1 MTAQNLSQARAG
13 ISPVNTAIAQG
24 FQNSEFVGMN
34 LFPRVPTGARAGKI
48 ITFNKEAF
56 MQFSNMARSPGAR
69 TPRVSFGY
77 SGNDYGLQDYSIEGT
92 LPKEIREEQLDP
104 SKGFTIDGATMAI
117 NGAMD
122 IVGLRLEIQQAA
134 LATNTASYDS
144 SNRITLSGTNQFSD
158 FSGTSNPVKVVK
170 DAKEV
175 IRQQIG
181 KRPTDLV
188 MGAAV
193 FEVLTQHPVIIDRIK
208 YTGRDT
214 ATPELLA
221 SLFGV
226 PNVWVGDAIQ
236 SSDAG
241 VFSDVWGKDMVLAY
255 TPIASLAQMGAPSYG
270 YTYNLNGY
278 PMSEPAYYENNEKT
292 WCFPVSSCEAPAI
305 AAKAAGYLIKNAVA

>member
-1 MTAQNLSQARAG
+1 MPAQNFSQARAG
-13 ISPVNTAIAQG
+13 ISPVNTTIAQG

-34 LFPRVPTGARAGKI
+34 LFPRVPTSARAGKI
-48 ITFNKEAF
+48 ITFNKESF
-56 MQFSNMARSPGAR
+56 KQYSNMARSPGAR

-77 SGNDYGLQDYSIEGT
+77 AGTDYGLQDYSIEGT
-92 LPKEIREEQLDP
+92 LPKEIQEEQLDP
-104 SKGFTIDGATMAI
+104 AKGFTIDGATLAI

-122 IVGLRLEIQQAA
+122 IIGLRLEIQQAA
-134 LATNTASYDS
+134 LATNAANYDS
-144 SNRITLSGTNQFSD
+144 SNKITLSGTSQFSD

-181 KRPTDLV
+181 KRPTALV

-193 FEVLTQHPVIIDRIK
+193 FEVLTQHPVIIERIK
-208 YTGRDT
+208 YTGLDT

-226 PNVWVGDAIQ
+226 PNVYVGDAVL
-236 SSDAG
+236 SNDAD
-241 VFSDVWGKDMVLAY
+241 VFSDVWGKHMVLAY
-255 TPIASLAQMGAPSYG
+255 TPNASLAQMGLPSYG

-278 PMSEPAYYENNEKT
+278 PQSEPAYYENNEKT

-305 AAKAAGYLIKNAVA
+305 AAKAAGYLITNAVA